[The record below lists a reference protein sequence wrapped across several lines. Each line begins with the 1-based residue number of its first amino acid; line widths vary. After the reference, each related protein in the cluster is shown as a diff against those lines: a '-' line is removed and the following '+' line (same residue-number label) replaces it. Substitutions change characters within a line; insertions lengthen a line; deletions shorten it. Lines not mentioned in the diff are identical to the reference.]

1 MFKLG
6 NIVILGDLTFRN
18 SMKMG
23 IILNLKSYYNSN
35 EYVLTLLTE
44 KMTLLN
50 IHQCYVRPYTGFVS

>member
-6 NIVILGDLTFRN
+6 NIVILGDLTFKN

-50 IHQCYVRPYTGFVS
+50 IHPCYVRSYTGFDP

>member
-6 NIVILGDLTFRN
+6 NIVILGDLTFKN